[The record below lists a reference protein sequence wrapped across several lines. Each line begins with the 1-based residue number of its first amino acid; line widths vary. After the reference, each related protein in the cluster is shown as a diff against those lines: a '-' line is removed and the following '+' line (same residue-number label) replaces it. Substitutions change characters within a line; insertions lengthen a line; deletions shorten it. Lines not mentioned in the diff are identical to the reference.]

1 MKACERRNFETGKR
15 MKYKINVPTPLNC
28 IDFALNAVFT
38 YKSIIA
44 YTWDL
49 YLNITDLNPNSVG
62 GGVENTT
69 TL

>member
-1 MKACERRNFETGKR
+1 